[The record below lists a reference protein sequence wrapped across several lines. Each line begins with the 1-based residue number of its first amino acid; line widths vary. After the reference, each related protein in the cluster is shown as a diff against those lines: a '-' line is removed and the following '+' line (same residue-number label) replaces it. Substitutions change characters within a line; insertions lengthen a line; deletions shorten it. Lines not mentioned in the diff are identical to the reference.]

1 MPGKTVCK
9 VLVRPGI
16 CSLDRNASRRCLR
29 TFERNAIGL
38 PVLGQN
44 CTVWKMR
51 KQTQKNGAGELCAF
65 TQVCEGAK
73 NTGLGLC
80 SPAHTLLL
88 VVPVMSYMVKNNV
101 QTLRSVPSSLREGL
115 ALREE
120 FMQQQE
126 KNSISKENPGDSRL
140 S

>member
-16 CSLDRNASRRCLR
+16 CSLDRNASRGCLR

-65 TQVCEGAK
+65 TQVCEGTK

-80 SPAHTLLL
+80 IPAHTLLL
-88 VVPVMSYMVKNNV
+88 VVPVMSYMVKKQCPNLTV
-101 QTLRSVPSSLREGL
+101 CPIQLEGRTSPQGGVY
-115 ALREE
+115 ATTR
-120 FMQQQE
+120 
-126 KNSISKENPGDSRL
+126 KK
-140 S
+140 